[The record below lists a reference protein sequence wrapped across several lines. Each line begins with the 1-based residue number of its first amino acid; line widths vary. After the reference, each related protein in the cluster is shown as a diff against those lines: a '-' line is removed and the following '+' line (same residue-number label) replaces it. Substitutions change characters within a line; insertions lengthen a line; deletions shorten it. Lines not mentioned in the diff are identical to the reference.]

1 MSQGKESHEMDPRTL
16 RARVMIVDH
25 VEERRGNL
33 LQLLAEREV
42 ETLEAESCEMAL
54 ALLASQPVNLI
65 LTETELPT
73 KSGLYLLQKVKENY
87 PDTEVILITHNAS
100 SYNLL
105 RALRNGAYDFIVRP
119 IDTGEIL
126 YNALERAFG
135 HIHLRQQNSQ
145 LLRELARH
153 NSSLSRSLKM
163 FKALNASIERV
174 AAAVGIETLFKEL
187 LTSAMGA
194 LQAQRAFLGLFGRE
208 GEGLGLKAGAGIPNA
223 VCREYA
229 GAIPRGLTT
238 EIARRGKPVLVPGEL
253 PESLVRMAGVAELE
267 DLLAARGLL
276 AAPLRLKERV
286 VGIVVLS
293 GSLRDLPF
301 SEHEL
306 HFLIQ
311 LSHHAALALEKAGLI
326 HQLQRSQA
334 NHNGHG

>member
-1 MSQGKESHEMDPRTL
+1 MSQENDIQEESRSFRP
-16 RARVMIVDH
+16 RVMVVDH
-25 VEERRGNL
+25 GEERRANL
-33 LQLLAEREV
+33 LQLLAERDV
-42 ETLEAESCEMAL
+42 ETLEADDCEMAL

-65 LTETELPT
+65 LTETELPN
-73 KSGLYLLQKVKENY
+73 KSGLYLLQKVKEKH

-135 HIHLRQQNSQ
+135 HIHLRQQNSR
-145 LLRELARH
+145 LLHELARH

-174 AAAVGIETLFKEL
+174 AAAVSIETLFREL
-187 LTSAMGA
+187 LTSAMEE
-194 LQAQRAFLGLFGRE
+194 LQAQRGFLGLIDRE
-208 GEGLGLKAGAGIPNA
+208 GARLGLKAGVGIPSD

-229 GAIPRGLTT
+229 GAIPQGLTT

-253 PESLVRMAGVAELE
+253 PESLVRMADVAELE
-267 DLLAARGLL
+267 DLLVSRGLL

-286 VGIVVLS
+286 VGIVILS
-293 GSLRDLPF
+293 GSPQAYPF

-311 LSHHAALALEKAGLI
+311 LSHHAALALEKAGVI
-326 HQLQRSQA
+326 HQLRRSQA
-334 NHNGHG
+334 NHNHHW